1 MPAVGDH
8 SDLLLGAITVRD
20 LALRKALKDVLVRLS
35 IGVSQDEAALE
46 PGELWEDLSRFV
58 DALGAA

>member
-1 MPAVGDH
+1 MK
-8 SDLLLGAITVRD
+8 D

-35 IGVSQDEAALE
+35 IGLEE
-46 PGELWEDLSRFV
+46 PGELGEDLSRFV

>member
-1 MPAVGDH
+1 MTGCCLVPAVGDH

-35 IGVSQDEAALE
+35 IGLEE

>member
-1 MPAVGDH
+1 M
-8 SDLLLGAITVRD
+8 RD
-20 LALRKALKDVLVRLS
+20 LASRKALKDVLGALG
-35 IGVSQDEAALE
+35 IGVSPDEAALE